1 MWPFQNGNAF
11 FDYLI
16 VVIEFEFMTHMI
28 SAIWWRVFS
37 ELTVVS
43 RLNCC
48 RPVSSQFFIIHVK
61 YPSLAQ
67 FWNEYLAA
75 KAYTEKLKA
84 EFGDDYK
91 HEIDIKRKNS
101 GFWGNAPQKGFLV
114 RLELLSITT
123 SEWKIEAPVV
133 LHITLFLAWS
143 QFCIQYHKRKRK
155 IVPSIQ
161 PSMFGGNPRKEKV
174 HSIYQGIMECRTVCM
189 DHPLNPEMVLWL

>member
-1 MWPFQNGNAF
+1 
-11 FDYLI
+11 
-16 VVIEFEFMTHMI
+16 MTHMI
-28 SAIWWRVFS
+28 STIWWGFKGVS
-37 ELTVVS
+37 ELTAVS
-43 RLNCC
+43 RLNCWL
-48 RPVSSQFFIIHVK
+48 PAKIQANFIILVK

-114 RLELLSITT
+114 RLSITT
-123 SEWKIEAPVV
+123 SGWNIEATEQFD
-133 LHITLFLAWS
+133 ITLFLAWS
-143 QFCIQYHKRKRK
+143 QFCIQYHKRQRK

-174 HSIYQGIMECRTVCM
+174 STIYQGNMDSRPVYIDGPFNPDIVSWLYKGARTKAFCQVPKRMECF
-189 DHPLNPEMVLWL
+189 

>member
-1 MWPFQNGNAF
+1 M
-11 FDYLI
+11 
-16 VVIEFEFMTHMI
+16 
-28 SAIWWRVFS
+28 
-37 ELTVVS
+37 
-43 RLNCC
+43 
-48 RPVSSQFFIIHVK
+48 K

-133 LHITLFLAWS
+133 LYI
-143 QFCIQYHKRKRK
+143 
-155 IVPSIQ
+155 
-161 PSMFGGNPRKEKV
+161 
-174 HSIYQGIMECRTVCM
+174 
-189 DHPLNPEMVLWL
+189 